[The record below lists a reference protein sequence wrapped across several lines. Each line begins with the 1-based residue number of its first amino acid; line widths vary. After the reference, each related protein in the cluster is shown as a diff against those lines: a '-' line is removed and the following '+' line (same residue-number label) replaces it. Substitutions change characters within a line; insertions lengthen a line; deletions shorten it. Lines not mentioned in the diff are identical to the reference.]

1 MDKTLQ
7 IKPEFEQIIP
17 PLSKEEFAQLEEN
30 ILKLGKITD
39 PIQVWKG
46 FIVDGHQRYKILQ
59 KHPEIT
65 FTTFEMDFESEEE
78 AIAWRCTSQLG
89 RRNLSE
95 LHKRYLIGKQYNT
108 EKIIGFYAGNQYTLP
123 KKSGVGLS
131 DPPQNNHGKRSEV
144 AVANGVSE
152 SYVKR
157 AACFAEGIDAAEEVH
172 PGVKTK
178 ILSGE
183 IEASIPELAEISKLT
198 PDNRREAVELLFIP
212 KDERLARAIAKQVE
226 EAFANGVFQDDEP
239 LTEAKPEIAPAVHK
253 PKEIPAE
260 VKEPPAMAKGEPT
273 REIEQSIIHSMYGTL
288 NMFIES
294 INDYL
299 ARFPRLITE
308 PKYRDQTRELIAAAK
323 KFIIEVEGDLE

>member
-59 KHPEIT
+59 KHPEII
-65 FTTFEMDFESEEE
+65 FATFEMDFDSEEE
-78 AIAWRCTSQLG
+78 AIAWICSSQLG
-89 RRNLSE
+89 RRNITE
-95 LHKRYLIGKQYNT
+95 IHREYLIGKRYSKEKDIRGGDRKSEEAKSMGQNDPLISPHITRAKVAQESNVT
-108 EKIIGFYAGNQYTLP
+108 ETK
-123 KKSGVGLS
+123 VR
-131 DPPQNNHGKRSEV
+131 RSEIL
-144 AVANGVSE
+144 AN
-152 SYVKR
+152 
-157 AACFAEGIDAAEEVH
+157 GIDAAEAEH
-172 PGVKTK
+172 PGIRDM
-178 ILSGE
+178 ILSGAIKPQKNELYE
-183 IEASIPELAEISKLT
+183 IARLPK
-198 PDNRREAVELLFIP
+198 DKRKEAVELLFVP
-212 KDERLARAIAKQVE
+212 KDERQEQEIAREIE

-239 LTEAKPEIAPAVHK
+239 LTEAKPEIAPVVHK

-260 VKEPPAMAKGEPT
+260 AKEPPAEAKGEPT

-308 PKYRDQTRELIAAAK
+308 PKYRDQTRELMAAAK

>member
-59 KHPEIT
+59 KHSEIP

-78 AIAWRCTSQLG
+78 AIAWICSSQLG
-89 RRNLSE
+89 RRNITE
-95 LHKRYLIGKQYNT
+95 IHREYLIGKRYSK
-108 EKIIGFYAGNQYTLP
+108 EKDIRGGDR
-123 KKSGVGLS
+123 KSEEAKSSV
-131 DPPQNNHGKRSEV
+131 QNEHLKTHELIAQESNVSGMKVRRSEFL
-144 AVANGVSE
+144 AN
-152 SYVKR
+152 
-157 AACFAEGIDAAEEVH
+157 GIDAAEAEH
-172 PGVKTK
+172 PGIRDM
-178 ILSGE
+178 ILSGAIKPQKNELYE
-183 IEASIPELAEISKLT
+183 IARLPK
-198 PDNRREAVELLFIP
+198 DKRKEAVERLLVP
-212 KDERLARAIAKQVE
+212 KDERQEQEIAREIE

-239 LTEAKPEIAPAVHK
+239 LTEVKPEIAPVVQK

-260 VKEPPAMAKGEPT
+260 VKELPAGAKGEPI

-308 PKYRDQTRELIAAAK
+308 PKYRDQTRELMAAAK

>member
-59 KHPEIT
+59 KHPEII

-78 AIAWRCTSQLG
+78 AIAWICSSQLG
-89 RRNLSE
+89 RRNITE
-95 LHKRYLIGKQYNT
+95 IHREYLIGKRYSK
-108 EKIIGFYAGNQYTLP
+108 EKDIRGGDR
-123 KKSGVGLS
+123 KSEEAKSSV
-131 DPPQNNHGKRSEV
+131 QNEHLKTHELIAQESNVSGMKVRRSEFL
-144 AVANGVSE
+144 AN
-152 SYVKR
+152 
-157 AACFAEGIDAAEEVH
+157 GIDAAEAEH
-172 PGVKTK
+172 PGIRDM
-178 ILSGE
+178 ILSGAIKPQKNELYE
-183 IEASIPELAEISKLT
+183 IARLPK
-198 PDNRREAVELLFIP
+198 DKRKEAVELLLVP
-212 KDERLARAIAKQVE
+212 KDERQEQEIAREIE

-239 LTEAKPEIAPAVHK
+239 LTEEKPEIAPVVHK

-260 VKEPPAMAKGEPT
+260 AKEPPSGAKGEPA

-308 PKYRDQTRELIAAAK
+308 PKYRDQTRDLMAAAK